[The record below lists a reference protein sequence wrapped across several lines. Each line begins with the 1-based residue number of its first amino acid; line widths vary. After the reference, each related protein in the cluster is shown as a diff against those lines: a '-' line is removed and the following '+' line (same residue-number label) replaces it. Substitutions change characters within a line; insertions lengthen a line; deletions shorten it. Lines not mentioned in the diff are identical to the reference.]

1 MNTIVFLRAILWTY
15 YYSNIIAEK
24 SGIESLL
31 QEQITIRR
39 YDKKLNVT
47 KDLDDMS
54 KSFH

>member
-1 MNTIVFLRAILWTY
+1 MNTIVFFRAILWIY
-15 YYSNIIAEK
+15 YYANIIAVK

-31 QEQITIRR
+31 QEHITIRR

-47 KDLDDMS
+47 NDLDDMS